1 MAAFVSNGSEDIAS
15 WWLRQRMQLE
25 GAVRLA
31 FDSLLLL
38 LSWIIWKERNSRTFR
53 NVTAGLQELR
63 QKAVREADDWMKAGF
78 KMLSVLALYWSHN
91 VQSM

>member
-1 MAAFVSNGSEDIAS
+1 
-15 WWLRQRMQLE
+15 MQLE